1 MNSTKLQPH
10 GAQNIEILT
19 LLAQGLAP
27 KEIAKEVGLPAVC
40 VHARLARIRV
50 KEGVQTN
57 TGLVGKVLE
66 ARWAN
71 ATKSKNREAMQ
82 RED

>member
-1 MNSTKLQPH
+1 MNSTQLQTH
-10 GAQNIEILT
+10 DAKSGEILT
-19 LLAQGLAP
+19 LLCQGLAP
-27 KEIAKEVGLPAVC
+27 KEIAREVGISDVAV
-40 VHARLARIRV
+40 HSRLARIRA

-71 ATKSKNREAMQ
+71 QAKNRQASQ
-82 RED
+82 GGHAA

>member
-1 MNSTKLQPH
+1 MNSTQLQTH
-10 GAQNIEILT
+10 GAQNMEILT
-19 LLAQGLAP
+19 LLAQGYAP
-27 KEIAKEVGLPAVC
+27 KEIARQVGLPAVC

-71 ATKSKNREAMQ
+71 QAKNRQASKGEAA
-82 RED
+82 